1 MSPKLGFLLS
11 AVLFGVISGTLT
23 FILEVLLP
31 TAKELV
37 TLPYPTTVAT
47 TFNVLVLPAAKST
60 IQVTVLVFSSQTPPS
75 EELTYLR
82 PLPNWSTMTT

>member
-1 MSPKLGFLLS
+1 MSASLLGI
-11 AVLFGVISGTLT
+11 ISGTST
-23 FILEVLLP
+23 STTEVLLP